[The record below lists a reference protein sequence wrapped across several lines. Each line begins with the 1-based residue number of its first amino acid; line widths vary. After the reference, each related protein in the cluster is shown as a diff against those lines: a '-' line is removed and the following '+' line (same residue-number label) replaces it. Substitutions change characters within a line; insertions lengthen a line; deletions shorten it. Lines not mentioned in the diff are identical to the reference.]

1 MVEEGARIGTVI
13 MVDGARAVA
22 EIDPAEAAAGS
33 DLAVGDLVKMP
44 GKLNTVF
51 GLVHSIEAVGAHNGD
66 ERSQHVDIDFLGEI
80 FRDEGDSFQRG
91 VSRYPS
97 LGTPLI
103 AADHD
108 DALRVYAKPSAPHV
122 RIGKVHQGA
131 DLDAFLLTDDL
142 LSKHFAVLGTTGSGK
157 SCTVTLILRTL
168 LKEYPDAYVLLLD
181 PHNEYA
187 DAFGDIAKLVSLEN
201 LTLPYWLMNSEE
213 LVETIVRTEAEDRED
228 QIGILRNAVL
238 RARKDFTRNAEL
250 SSFMTVD
257 TPSPFSL
264 TDLIKIIDEESGK
277 LERVESVQAYMRLIE
292 RLERLR
298 NDRRFAFMFSTK
310 MSFDNLDE
318 ILGSLLRIP
327 VDGKPMTVVD
337 VSGIPS
343 EIIDVVV
350 SILSRMIFDFALW
363 NPRADEV
370 PLLLVCEEAHRYI
383 PTDDEQAFM
392 PTKNAL
398 ARIAKEGRKHGVS
411 LCLVSQRPSDLSQRI
426 LSQCGTIFGLRM
438 SNDRDQ
444 EFVQRALPES
454 ARSLMS
460 ALPAL
465 RTREAIIVGDGTTVP
480 ARIMF
485 DHLEAEHQPRSKSA
499 VYSTAWKSDSS
510 DREMVKGTVSRWR
523 FQRRRRGRS
532 SSST

>member
-1 MVEEGARIGTVI
+1 MVEHGKTIGAVI
-13 MVDGARAVA
+13 MVDGARAIA
-22 EIDPAEAAAGS
+22 ELDPAAAASGS

-44 GKLNTVF
+44 GKLNTVY
-51 GLVHSIEAVGAHNGD
+51 GLVHGIKAVAGAGNG
-66 ERSQHVDIDFLGEI
+66 ERHQQVDIDFLGEV
-80 FRDEGDSFQRG
+80 FGGPDAPFQRG

-97 LGTPLI
+97 IGAPLI
-103 AADHD
+103 AADRA
-108 DALRVYAKPSAPHV
+108 DALHVYARPSAPHV

-157 SCTVTLILRTL
+157 SCTVTLILRSL
-168 LKEYPDAYVLLLD
+168 LHEYPDAHVLLLD

-187 DAFGDIAKLVSLEN
+187 DAFGDIAKLVSLES

-213 LVETIVRTEAEDRED
+213 LVETIVRTEGDDRED

-238 RARKDFTRNAEL
+238 RARREFTRNAEL
-250 SSFMTVD
+250 SSFITVD

-264 TDLIKIIDEESGK
+264 TDLIKIIDAESGK
-277 LERVESVQAYMRLIE
+277 LERAESVQAYMRLIE

-298 NDRRFAFMFSTK
+298 ADRRFAFMFSTK
-310 MSFDNLDE
+310 MAFDNLDE
-318 ILGSLLRIP
+318 ILGFLLRIP
-327 VDGKPMTVVD
+327 VEGKPMTVVD
-337 VSGIPS
+337 LSGIPS

-363 NPRADEV
+363 NPRSDDV

-383 PTDDEQAFM
+383 PRDDEPAFM

-438 SNDRDQ
+438 SNDTDQ

-454 ARSLMS
+454 ARSLMR

-465 RTREAIIVGDGTTVP
+465 RTQEAIVIGDGTTVP

-485 DHLEAEHQPRSKSA
+485 DDLPPEHQPRSKSA
-499 VYSTAWKSDSS
+499 RYSSAWKADSS
-510 DREMVKGTVSRWR
+510 SADMIKQTVARWR
-523 FQRRRRGRS
+523 FQRRRRPQGS
-532 SSST
+532 